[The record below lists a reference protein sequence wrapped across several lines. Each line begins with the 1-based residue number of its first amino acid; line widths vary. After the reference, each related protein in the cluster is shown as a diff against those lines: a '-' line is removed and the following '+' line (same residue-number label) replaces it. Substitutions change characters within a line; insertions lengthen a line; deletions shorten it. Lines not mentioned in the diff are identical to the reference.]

1 MITNQ
6 YHLVD
11 PVWIASSTF
20 RVVPLSRELVFSIVF
35 VKVSIISAN
44 ENKLPRNVVEDFD
57 FTKEF
62 QCKAHHFVRQTRL
75 QCV

>member
-6 YHLVD
+6 YHFVD

-35 VKVSIISAN
+35 VRVSIISAN
-44 ENKLPRNVVEDFD
+44 ENKLSRDAVENFH
-57 FTKEF
+57 FTEEF
-62 QCKAHHFVRQTRL
+62 QCNTHHFVRQTRL